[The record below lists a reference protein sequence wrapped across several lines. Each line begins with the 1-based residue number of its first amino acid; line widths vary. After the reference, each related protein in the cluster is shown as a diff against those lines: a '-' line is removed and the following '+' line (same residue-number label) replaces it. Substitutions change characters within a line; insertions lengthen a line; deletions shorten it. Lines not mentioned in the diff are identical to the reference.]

1 MALRDIGL
9 RAVRTVAAFAVA
21 ACVTTG
27 VVAQQF
33 VTDGLFAMYSLDEAH
48 VDGDLAL
55 DMIGSNDGTIMGGG
69 VSFVDG
75 VINEC
80 AEFDATDGYIEIPA
94 LGLRPSVTLE
104 CWAMEHAFGGIQ
116 GIVSTWAWVA
126 GKVHFKFQD
135 NEIQV
140 DKNAGSKIRLAGEAN
155 MWYHIAYTSDEDS
168 GELKLYVNGELVA
181 EGAGG
186 ANPENMEERR
196 IGSEHNGR
204 YLDGKIDEVR
214 IYNRVLDDDEIVQNY
229 EVDAN
234 TLAVDAGAKLSMTWG
249 RLKYVTR

>member
-1 MALRDIGL
+1 MASKGMRVVL
-9 RAVRTVAAFAVA
+9 AVA
-21 ACVTTG
+21 ALTWAAAG
-27 VVAQQF
+27 ASAQQF
-33 VTDGLFAMYSLDEAH
+33 VTDGLVTMYTLDKAH
-48 VDGDLAL
+48 VDGDTVV
-55 DMIGSNDGTIMGGG
+55 DMIGDNDAAIMGGG
-69 VSFVDG
+69 PAFEDG

-80 AEFDATDGYIEIPA
+80 AVFDASGGYIEIPN
-94 LGLRPSVTLE
+94 LGDWESVTLE

-155 MWYHIAYTSDEDS
+155 TWYHIAYSSDQGS
-168 GELKLYVNGELVA
+168 GELKLYVDGELVA

-186 ANPENMEERR
+186 ANPENMQERR
-196 IGSEHNGR
+196 IGSEHDGR
-204 YLDGKIDEVR
+204 FLDGKIDEVR
-214 IYNRVLDDDEIVQNY
+214 IYDRILTDDEVAQNF

-234 TLAVDAGAKLSMTWG
+234 TLSVDPAGKIAMTWG
-249 RLKYVTR
+249 RLKHLTR

>member
-1 MALRDIGL
+1 MQEFAMVLRDTGL
-9 RAVRTVAAFAVA
+9 RTVRTAIAFAVA
-21 ACVTTG
+21 ACVATG

-69 VSFVDG
+69 VSFVEG

-94 LGLRPSVTLE
+94 LGLWPSVTLE

-135 NEIQV
+135 N
-140 DKNAGSKIRLAGEAN
+140 
-155 MWYHIAYTSDEDS
+155 
-168 GELKLYVNGELVA
+168 
-181 EGAGG
+181 
-186 ANPENMEERR
+186 
-196 IGSEHNGR
+196 
-204 YLDGKIDEVR
+204 
-214 IYNRVLDDDEIVQNY
+214 
-229 EVDAN
+229 
-234 TLAVDAGAKLSMTWG
+234 
-249 RLKYVTR
+249 